1 MKHLILLQDSV
12 ITTDRLSTLAS
23 LVTAMLLAASGAY
36 AQDYP
41 TRPIRL
47 VVPFAPGGGTD
58 LLARTI
64 AQKLNDAWG
73 KPVVVDHRTGG
84 TGAVGTGLVAK
95 ASPDGYTLLIVT
107 NSTHVIAPSLITDLP
122 FDPVKD
128 FNAITIV
135 ATGPNVLVAHPSVPA
150 NSIKELV
157 ALAKA
162 RPAVLNYASP
172 GQGSSG
178 HMAAELFKMVTGTDI
193 VHVPYKGAAAAL
205 TDLLGG
211 HVQLYFSGPAAV
223 IPHLGSRKIK
233 ALAVAYPRRTAG
245 LDDVPTFIEAGYPAV
260 EGEAWFGLLTTAG
273 TPRFVIDKLN
283 REVVRIMLLPEVRER
298 FLTAG
303 LETVG
308 SSPQQ
313 FSQLIR
319 ADLAKWQ
326 RVVKASGIRAD

>member
-95 ASPDGYTLLIVT
+95 ASPDGYTLLLTGNAHTVT
-107 NSTHVIAPSLITDLP
+107 PHEMKVPYDAINDFTPITQLGIQPSILLVNP
-122 FDPVKD
+122 KLPVKTLKD
-128 FNAITIV
+128 
-135 ATGPNVLVAHPSVPA
+135 
-150 NSIKELV
+150 LV

-162 RPAVLNYASP
+162 KPGELNFSTTGGGSP
-172 GQGSSG
+172 TTRQLLLARNNLG
-178 HMAAELFKMVTGTDI
+178 FKINNIIDVT
-193 VHVPYKGAAAAL
+193 P
-205 TDLLGG
+205 
-211 HVQLYFSGPAAV
+211 
-223 IPHLGSRKIK
+223 IPHNGCRPPKK
-233 ALAVAYPRRTAG
+233 RR
-245 LDDVPTFIEAGYPAV
+245 V
-260 EGEAWFGLLTTAG
+260 
-273 TPRFVIDKLN
+273 
-283 REVVRIMLLPEVRER
+283 
-298 FLTAG
+298 
-303 LETVG
+303 
-308 SSPQQ
+308 
-313 FSQLIR
+313 
-319 ADLAKWQ
+319 
-326 RVVKASGIRAD
+326 